1 MMNKL
6 NVLVVAIASLVISA
20 CGQEELNL
28 KASALKNKIHLG
40 ESVRIRLVIE
50 GIQSDVLKNKNETS
64 GRSLDN
70 FFAEYL
76 DNSDFRTFINVKPQ
90 SLGKNKLGPFKI
102 KLMGKELTSN
112 EVIVEVIEQTVE
124 YIHIEM
130 PKEGRV
136 GKKIKIKITGHSNGS
151 LSAQLKENDVFK
163 INSQSC
169 RSQVSNGNYTIKNE
183 YTATLKRKGIF
194 EINRTVFK
202 NLPADIQIEPVRIEI
217 K

>member
-6 NVLVVAIASLVISA
+6 NVLLVAIACLVLSA
-20 CGQEELNL
+20 CAQEELNL
-28 KASALKNKIHLG
+28 KASALKSKIHLG
-40 ESVRIRLVIE
+40 ESVRIRLAIE
-50 GIQSDVLKNKNETS
+50 GIQSDILEDKKEAS

-70 FFAEYL
+70 FFADFQD
-76 DNSDFRTFINVKPQ
+76 DNNFRTFVRVCPK

-102 KLMGKELTSN
+102 KLMGKELKSN

-136 GKKIKIKITGHSNGS
+136 GEKINIKIIGHSNGS
-151 LSAQLKENDVFK
+151 LSTHFKENDVFK
-163 INSQSC
+163 INIQSC
-169 RSQVSNGNYTIKNE
+169 SSQVSNGNYTIKNE

-202 NLPADIQIEPVRIEI
+202 NLPAHIQIEPVRIEV

>member
-1 MMNKL
+1 
-6 NVLVVAIASLVISA
+6 VAIACLLISA

-28 KASALKNKIHLG
+28 KASALKSKIHRG
-40 ESVRIRLVIE
+40 ESVRIRLAIE
-50 GIQSDVLKNKNETS
+50 GIESDVLKKENEAG

-70 FFAEYL
+70 FSAEYL
-76 DNSDFRTFINVKPQ
+76 DNSDFRTFINVKPK

-112 EVIVEVIEQTVE
+112 EVVVEVIEQTVE

-136 GKKIKIKITGHSNGS
+136 GEKIKIKITGHSSGS
-151 LSAQLKENDVFK
+151 LSTQFKDNDAFK
-163 INSQSC
+163 INMQSC

-194 EINRTVFK
+194 EINRSVFK
-202 NLPADIQIEPVRIEI
+202 NLPADIQIEPVRIEV